1 MNLIPMKDS
10 DYAAYLTN
18 AVFEYAN
25 DKVQAGTWAKDEA
38 LALAK
43 ESFASLLPQ
52 GTATENNHLFSL
64 FAADFSEP
72 IGVIWVNTA
81 AQKAFIYDFIIEE
94 DQRGKGYGTKA
105 LQTLEKW
112 AIQQGITEIGLHVF
126 AHNQSAYQLYKKMG
140 YLETDITMVRR
151 FAE

>member
-43 ESFASLLPQ
+43 ETLLLYFLKGLPPKTITCFLYLQ
-52 GTATENNHLFSL
+52 LIL
-64 FAADFSEP
+64 
-72 IGVIWVNTA
+72 VN
-81 AQKAFIYDFIIEE
+81 
-94 DQRGKGYGTKA
+94 RSG
-105 LQTLEKW
+105 
-112 AIQQGITEIGLHVF
+112 
-126 AHNQSAYQLYKKMG
+126 
-140 YLETDITMVRR
+140 
-151 FAE
+151 

>member
-52 GTATENNHLFSL
+52 GLPPKTITCFLYL
-64 FAADFSEP
+64 QL
-72 IGVIWVNTA
+72 ILVN
-81 AQKAFIYDFIIEE
+81 
-94 DQRGKGYGTKA
+94 RSG
-105 LQTLEKW
+105 
-112 AIQQGITEIGLHVF
+112 
-126 AHNQSAYQLYKKMG
+126 
-140 YLETDITMVRR
+140 
-151 FAE
+151 

>member
-18 AVFEYAN
+18 AVFKYAN

-64 FAADFSEP
+64 FAADFNEP

-94 DQRGKGYGTKA
+94 DQRGKAMAPKRYRLWKSGRSSKASPKSACTFLPIISLRISYTK
-105 LQTLEKW
+105 KW
-112 AIQQGITEIGLHVF
+112 AIWKQILRWFDV
-126 AHNQSAYQLYKKMG
+126 
-140 YLETDITMVRR
+140 
-151 FAE
+151 

>member
-18 AVFEYAN
+18 AVLEYAN

-38 LALAK
+38 LTLAK

-52 GTATENNHLFSL
+52 GPATENNHLFSL
-64 FAADFSEP
+64 LPADFSEP

-94 DQRGKGYGTKA
+94 DQRGKGFGKVGGPA
-105 LQTLEKW
+105 R
-112 AIQQGITEIGLHVF
+112 H
-126 AHNQSAYQLYKKMG
+126 H
-140 YLETDITMVRR
+140 
-151 FAE
+151 

>member
-1 MNLIPMKDS
+1 MKDS

-52 GTATENNHLFSL
+52 GTVF
-64 FAADFSEP
+64 
-72 IGVIWVNTA
+72 
-81 AQKAFIYDFIIEE
+81 FIC
-94 DQRGKGYGTKA
+94 
-105 LQTLEKW
+105 
-112 AIQQGITEIGLHVF
+112 
-126 AHNQSAYQLYKKMG
+126 S
-140 YLETDITMVRR
+140 
-151 FAE
+151 

>member
-18 AVFEYAN
+18 AIFEYAN

-52 GTATENNHLFSL
+52 GTATENNHLRPARKRL
-64 FAADFSEP
+64 
-72 IGVIWVNTA
+72 W
-81 AQKAFIYDFIIEE
+81 
-94 DQRGKGYGTKA
+94 
-105 LQTLEKW
+105 
-112 AIQQGITEIGLHVF
+112 H
-126 AHNQSAYQLYKKMG
+126 QSVTGFRKVGDPA
-140 YLETDITMVRR
+140 RHH
-151 FAE
+151 